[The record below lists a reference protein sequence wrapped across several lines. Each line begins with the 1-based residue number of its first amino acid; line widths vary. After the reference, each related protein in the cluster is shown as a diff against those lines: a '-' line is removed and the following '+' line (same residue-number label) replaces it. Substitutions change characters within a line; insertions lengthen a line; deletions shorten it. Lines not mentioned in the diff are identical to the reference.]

1 VSTDSGLTYFE
12 LELSNEA
19 VQYERARLRL
29 IPAHRFVGRPHVAL
43 ETPFVDHLGVE
54 APIGADSEAG
64 ELASAQKLV
73 NGGRMDTEVSG
84 KLPHRHHARQIVF
97 GFCHVIFSNA
107 FRRRGPQAGRIDI
120 R

>member
-19 VQYERARLRL
+19 VQYEWARLRL
-29 IPAHRFVGRPHVAL
+29 VPAHRFVGWPHVAL
-43 ETPFVDHLGVE
+43 EAPLVDYLGIK
-54 APIGADSEAG
+54 APVGTDSESRQ
-64 ELASAQKLV
+64 LASAQKLV
-73 NGGRMDTEVSG
+73 NGGRMDPEVSG

>member
-1 VSTDSGLTYFE
+1 V
-12 LELSNEA
+12 
-19 VQYERARLRL
+19 RLV
-29 IPAHRFVGRPHVAL
+29 PAHRFVGRPHVAL
-43 ETPFVDHLGVE
+43 ETPLVDDLGVE
-54 APIGADSEAG
+54 APVGTDSESG

-73 NGGRMDTEVSG
+73 DGGRMDTEVCG
-84 KLPHRHHARQIVF
+84 KLPHRHHARQVVF